1 MHTPRFSLGSTG
13 AERGHKSHLGVKLGG
28 YLTPSGA
35 WSHKIGRERMSP
47 VFPDISCRFSESL
60 VLVGACR
67 QHLDEPGG
75 GIKVQS
81 E

>member
-1 MHTPRFSLGSTG
+1 MHTPRCSLGSTG

-28 YLTPSGA
+28 DLTPSGA
-35 WSHKIGRERMSP
+35 WSQKTGSERMSP
-47 VFPDISCRFSESL
+47 VFPEISCCFSERL
-60 VLVGACR
+60 VLVGECR
-67 QHLDEPGG
+67 RHVDEAGG